1 MTINSTI
8 LIMVA
13 IPVAL
18 PVCPCDFL
26 SVTKKESL
34 GSNNLKNTNIH
45 APKNVMQSKTLILF
59 AAIASSGL
67 IAASASAAS
76 ITMVDFGNT
85 NYIPT
90 NSFLANTNRPTD
102 TATGDFDF
110 DGTADDT
117 ATYVANGTTWTPP
130 SSAGWTTPSGK
141 NGPGL
146 LWGTA
151 LANLNFATAPTNRFG
166 TDAIRDNSGSES
178 IQAIPTST
186 AVATQQSM
194 TSAFYYTKS
203 SFLNGLNVVSNLS
216 FSSGSNMSFDLNV
229 SRGSNA
235 GQGRFLVQDG
245 TQWYVS
251 ASSINF
257 LGSTLSIDPYAS
269 TFYAINLTGASLG
282 FFNSASPGSD
292 VSGSTFTNI
301 QGFGVQMQHLNYAGA
316 SAFTPYELVKGFSA
330 TAVPEPSAW
339 ALLVGGLTVLVAFRR
354 RRAQSKVRLE

>member
-1 MTINSTI
+1 MSINSTI
-8 LIMVA
+8 LIMAA

-26 SVTKKESL
+26 SITKKVSL

-45 APKNVMQSKTLILF
+45 APKNVMKSKTLILF

-76 ITMVDFGNT
+76 ITMVDFGYNA

-90 NSFLANTNRPTD
+90 ESFVANTNRTTD

-130 SSAGWTTPSGK
+130 SSASWTTPSGK

-151 LANLNFATAPTNRFG
+151 LATLNSATAPTNRFG
-166 TDAIRDNSGSES
+166 TDAIRDNGGLEA
-178 IQAIPTST
+178 IQAIPTPL
-186 AVATQQSM
+186 AVATSQSM

-216 FSSGSNMSFDLNV
+216 FSSGSNMSFDLTV
-229 SRGSNA
+229 ARGSNS

-257 LGSTLSIDPYAS
+257 QGTTLSIDPYAS

-282 FFNSASPGSD
+282 FFNSASPGSG

-301 QGFGVQMQHLNYAGA
+301 QGFGVQMQHINYAGA

-354 RRAQSKVRLE
+354 RRAQC